1 MKRNILILF
10 AASLV
15 IWSCGKRQEEN
26 EAFTSSA
33 EDQAMA
39 EGLWDDIG
47 EQADGSTETVEEGE
61 SSWNN
66 CATLTIDTAGN
77 PFPLSVTVDF
87 GDGCEGRDGRIRKGR
102 LHYTLTN
109 WMRFEGGSHLCT
121 PDAWIMA
128 LGTAMIKLLSPYG
141 IKNARSTCDVRI
153 KPDRRRP
160 EA

>member
-10 AASLV
+10 AASLI

-39 EGLWDDIG
+39 EGLWDYIG

-109 WMRFEGGSHLCT
+109 WMRFEGSSHLYARRILCRR
-121 PDAWIMA
+121 
-128 LGTAMIKLLSPYG
+128 LGRCGNTIGSE
-141 IKNARSTCDVRI
+141 S
-153 KPDRRRP
+153 RRKQRRTFGV
-160 EA
+160 